1 MVSLCIVKAQKRPL
15 FNIIQNESSLNSVSI
30 QSEQPQSLVT
40 ESDQLSIM
48 TLSSSS
54 SYSEEKQSELH
65 SGRWS
70 EQENKMFLK
79 GVLIHGNNWK
89 QIQSDMKTRT
99 SMQIRSHAQKIF
111 KKIKS
116 KGISDINLHI
126 TTIQDFIEVIK
137 QFPKD
142 KLNTAYN
149 ELFNLSNDEFY
160 TSISNSNN
168 INSILNNIRTITSKE
183 CNDIIVKEAPEKK
196 NKIASQK
203 PKKKIFQVLHKSKS
217 NKKTRKKKFKI
228 YEKKEKLT
236 EKSCDGNQT
245 FHSTSP
251 GKKEED
257 NFLEELLH
265 RDFLVNNSKNK
276 KATIVNEEN
285 ELDFSNLC

>member
-15 FNIIQNESSLNSVSI
+15 FNIIQNESSLNSLSI
-30 QSEQPQSLVT
+30 QSDQPQSLVT

-54 SYSEEKQSELH
+54 SFSEEKQSELH

-70 EQENKMFLK
+70 EQENKMFLE
-79 GVLIHGNNWK
+79 GVLIHGSNWK
-89 QIQSDMKTRT
+89 RIQSDMKTRT

-116 KGISDINLHI
+116 KGISNINLHI
-126 TTIQDFIEVIK
+126 TTIQDFFEVIK
-137 QFPKD
+137 KFPKD
-142 KLNTAYN
+142 QLNTAYN
-149 ELFNLSNDEFY
+149 ELFNLCNDEFHIN
-160 TSISNSNN
+160 ISNSN
-168 INSILNNIRTITSKE
+168 INSIENNIKTITSKE
-183 CNDIIVKEAPEKK
+183 CNDIIVKETPVKK
-196 NKIASQK
+196 NKIAFQK

-217 NKKTRKKKFKI
+217 NKETGKKKFKI
-228 YEKKEKLT
+228 YEKKENLT

-265 RDFLVNNSKNK
+265 RDFLVNNSKNNK
-276 KATIVNEEN
+276 TTIVNEEN